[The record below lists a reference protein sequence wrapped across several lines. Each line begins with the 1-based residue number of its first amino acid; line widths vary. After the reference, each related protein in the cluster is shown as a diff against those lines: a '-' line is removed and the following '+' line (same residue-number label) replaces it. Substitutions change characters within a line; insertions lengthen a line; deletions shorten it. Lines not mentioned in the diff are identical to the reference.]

1 MAAVLREDRYAFQPS
16 PRRPASLDTRQRP
29 RGGWGHD
36 AIMGPR
42 QETVAEHLSGA
53 FAIARLDEPLEDI
66 VVRLR
71 QAGTPVEMVCAVDA
85 RGAPLGCLGVAGL
98 FTQPASTPFAQAMR
112 SDVPS
117 VRLREDQERAASL
130 ALHHHVDCLPAVDEA
145 GRLAGIVPATAL
157 LQVLR
162 REHVE
167 DMHRLSGILREA
179 ARARHAIDD
188 PPLRRVEHR
197 LPWLV
202 AGLAGS
208 ALATAVMA
216 GHERRM
222 AANVAIAFFVPAI
235 VYLADAVGTQ
245 TEAIAVRGLSLTRR
259 GIGHLLAGE
268 LRVGT
273 LIGAALGALAFAPI
287 WLAFGD
293 PKLALAVSTAI
304 WLAST
309 IAAAIGLVLP
319 WTLARA
325 GVDPAYGSGPVATV
339 VQDVLS
345 ILAYFSVLALYGV

>member
-1 MAAVLREDRYAFQPS
+1 MQSSVVPA
-16 PRRPASLDTRQRP
+16 RRRGLDPHQRA
-29 RGGWGHD
+29 RGHGVHD
-36 AIMGPR
+36 EPMGPR

-53 FAIARLDEPLEDI
+53 YAVARLDETLEAI
-66 VVRLR
+66 VARLQR
-71 QAGTPVEMVCAVDA
+71 SGAPVEMVCAVDE
-85 RGAPLGCLGVAGL
+85 RGAPLGCLEVAAL
-98 FTQPASTPFAQAMR
+98 FAQPGATPFARAMR
-112 SDVPS
+112 RGIPS
-117 VRLREDQERAASL
+117 VRLDEDQERAASA
-130 ALHHHVDCLPAVDEA
+130 ALHHHLDCLPAVDEA
-145 GRLAGIVPATAL
+145 GRLAGIVPAKAL

-167 DMHRLSGILREA
+167 DMHRLAGIVREA

-188 PPLRRVEHR
+188 PPLRRFEHR

-216 GHERRM
+216 SHERRM

-273 LIGAALGALAFAPI
+273 LIGAALGALALVPT

-293 PKLALAVSTAI
+293 ANLALAVASAI

-309 IAAAIGLVLP
+309 IAAALGLVLP
-319 WTLARA
+319 WALARC

-345 ILAYFSVLALYGV
+345 ILAYFAVLALYGV